1 MTFEK
6 QTLSD
11 LIMRP
16 EITRNIGIIAVLVD
30 FGLAVKNYYSDEPR
44 LAIVSLVAVA
54 LTVRF
59 LWRLMAVKRS

>member
-1 MTFEK
+1 MTFEN

-11 LIMRP
+11 LIMHPGIARHM
-16 EITRNIGIIAVLVD
+16 GIIAVVVGY
-30 FGLAVKNYYSDEPR
+30 GLAVKNYYSDEPR

>member
-1 MTFEK
+1 
-6 QTLSD
+6 
-11 LIMRP
+11 MRP